1 MMMRTA
7 KTRYGMAG
15 SLVLVIV
22 GVLISCA
29 TPHGG
34 MTVHTDPVVG
44 NAPAAPPATPSFAPD
59 ADDTMSLWSEEVAYG
74 DLFSDPKARRAGD
87 ILTIKIVES
96 SSASNS
102 ADTSTDRES
111 SLRAGVDEFFGI
123 KPSTFNLQDLSVSG
137 GIESEFEGSGSTTR
151 SGSLEAF
158 ITVRVVEVMPN
169 GNMKIVGSREIM
181 VNNEKQIMT
190 IYGVVR
196 PRDVSDDNVVLSTF
210 VADARIAYSGA
221 GIVDDRQR
229 PGWVANALNTIWPF

>member
-1 MMMRTA
+1 MSPRLRNWSIT
-7 KTRYGMAG
+7 
-15 SLVLVIV
+15 
-22 GVLISCA
+22 VLILGVTVLWVAGCA

-34 MTVHTDPVVG
+34 MTVSTDPVGVSSIPPSR
-44 NAPAAPPATPSFAPD
+44 PAAGSAAMPEEN
-59 ADDTMSLWSEEVAYG
+59 MSLWSEDIAFG

-87 ILTIKIVES
+87 IITIKIVET

-102 ADTSTDRES
+102 ADTSTDRDS
-111 SLRAGVDEFFGI
+111 SLSAGISELFGM
-123 KPSTFNLQDLSVSG
+123 KASTLQDFSVSG
-137 GIESEFEGSGSTTR
+137 NIQSGFEGSGSTSR

-158 ITVRVVEVMPN
+158 ITARVVEVLPN
-169 GNMKIVGSREIM
+169 RNMKIVGSREIM

-196 PRDVSDDNVVLSTF
+196 PRDISENNVVLSTF

-229 PGWVANALNTIWPF
+229 PGWIANTLNTVWPF

>member
-1 MMMRTA
+1 MRSA
-7 KTRYGMAG
+7 KTRHGMAG
-15 SLVLVIV
+15 PLVLMIV

-34 MTVHTDPVVG
+34 MTVSTDPVVG
-44 NAPAAPPATPSFAPD
+44 DAPAPAPSRATSSFAPD
-59 ADDTMSLWSEEVAYG
+59 PKDTMSLWSDEVAFG

-87 ILTIKIVES
+87 ILTIKIAES

-169 GNMKIVGSREIM
+169 GNMKVVGSREIM

-190 IYGVVR
+190 IYGLVR

>member
-1 MMMRTA
+1 MIIPA
-7 KTRYGMAG
+7 KARYPVIATIALAIVALLAG
-15 SLVLVIV
+15 
-22 GVLISCA
+22 CA

-34 MTVHTDPVVG
+34 TTVSTHPATGGTAVAPRDRP
-44 NAPAAPPATPSFAPD
+44 PAAPDPD
-59 ADDTMSLWSEEVAYG
+59 DAMSLWSEEVAFG

-102 ADTSTDRES
+102 ADTTTDRGS
-111 SLRAGVDEFFGI
+111 SLSAGINELFGVRT
-123 KPSTFNLQDLSVSG
+123 SALQDLSVSG

-169 GNMKIVGSREIM
+169 GNLKIVGSREIM

-229 PGWVANALNTIWPF
+229 PGWIANALNTIWPF